1 MRRLR
6 IVVLMHEDLVPQ
18 ASLEGL
24 SEKEISPW
32 KTEYDVVANL
42 TNAGHEVRPL
52 GVSSDLTVVRDTID
66 SFKPHVWY
74 NLLEEFHGVSLYD
87 QHVVSYLELL
97 RQPYTGCNPRGLT
110 LSHDKA
116 LTRKV
121 LGYHRIPVPKFTVF
135 RVGRRIRRP
144 AKLEFPLIVK
154 SLTEHASLGISQASV
169 VTNDDKLA
177 ERVRFIH
184 EQIGTD
190 AIVEQYIDGRE
201 LYVSILGNQRLQ
213 VFPIWELF
221 LKNLPDGA
229 RYIATQKVKWDQNY
243 QEQVGLSIGRAEG
256 LSKELT
262 DRIVRTCKRAYRALE
277 MTGYA
282 RIDLRMSAD
291 ERIYVL
297 EANPNP
303 DIGYGEEFAESAEAA
318 GVNYEQLMTKIVN
331 LGLSYRPA
339 WQQA

>member
-1 MRRLR
+1 MRRQR
-6 IVVLMHEDLVPQ
+6 ILVLMHEDLVPPP
-18 ASLEGL
+18 SLEGL
-24 SEKEISPW
+24 TQKEIAPW

-42 TNAGHEVRPL
+42 QNAGHEARPL
-52 GVSSDLTVVRDTID
+52 GVSSDLTVVREVID
-66 SFKPHVWY
+66 DFKPHVCF

-121 LGYHRIPVPKFTVF
+121 LGYHRIPVPKFAVF
-135 RVGRRIRRP
+135 RVGRRIQRP
-144 AKLEFPLIVK
+144 ARLEFPLIVK

-169 VTNDDKLA
+169 VTSDDKLA

-201 LYVSILGNQRLQ
+201 VYVSILGNQRLQ

-221 LKNLPDGA
+221 LKNLPEGA
-229 RYIATQKVKWDQNY
+229 PRIATEKVKWDEDY
-243 QEQVGLSIGRAEG
+243 QQKVGLSIGPAQG

-262 DRIVRTCKRAYRALE
+262 DRIVRTCKRTYRALE

-282 RIDLRMSAD
+282 RIDLRMSDD

-303 DIGYGEEFAESAEAA
+303 DIGYGEEFAESANAA
-318 GVNYEQLMTKIVN
+318 GMGYEKLMTKIVN

-339 WQQA
+339 WRQA

>member
-6 IVVLMHEDLVPQ
+6 ILVLMHEDLVPPP
-18 ASLEGL
+18 SLEGF
-24 SEKEISPW
+24 SKKEISEW
-32 KTEYDVVANL
+32 KTEYDVVVTL
-42 TNAGHEVRPL
+42 QDAGHEVRPL
-52 GVSSDLTVVRDTID
+52 GVSSDLAVIRKTID
-66 SFKPHVWY
+66 EFKPHVCY

-121 LGYHRIPVPKFTVF
+121 LSYHRIPVPKFAVF
-135 RVGRRIRRP
+135 PVARRIKRP
-144 AKLEFPLIVK
+144 EKLSFPLIVK
-154 SLTEHASLGISQASV
+154 SLTEHASLGISQASI
-169 VTNDDKLA
+169 VTNDEKLI
-177 ERVRFIH
+177 ERVKFIH

-221 LKNLPDGA
+221 LKNLPEGA
-229 RYIATQKVKWDQNY
+229 PRIATEKVKWDDKY
-243 QEQVGLSIGRAEG
+243 QEQIGLSIGAAQD
-256 LSKELT
+256 LPKELS
-262 DRIVRTCKRAYRALE
+262 DKIIRTCKRTYRALE

-282 RIDLRMSAD
+282 RVDLRMTED
-291 ERIYVL
+291 HKIYVL

-303 DIGYGEEFAESAEAA
+303 DIGYGEEFAESANALDV
-318 GVNYEQLMTKIVN
+318 GYEQLLNKIIN
-331 LGLSYRPA
+331 LGIRYRPG
-339 WQQA
+339 WQQR

>member
-6 IVVLMHEDLVPQ
+6 ILVLMHEDLVPPP
-18 ASLEGL
+18 SLEGF
-24 SEKEISPW
+24 SKKEISEW
-32 KTEYDVVANL
+32 KTEYDVVVTL
-42 TNAGHEVRPL
+42 QDAGHEVRPL
-52 GVSSDLTVVRDTID
+52 GVSSDLAVIRETID
-66 SFKPHVWY
+66 EFKPHICY

-121 LGYHRIPVPKFTVF
+121 LSYHRIPVPKFAVF
-135 RVGRRIRRP
+135 PVGRRIKRP
-144 AKLEFPLIVK
+144 EKLSFPLIVK
-154 SLTEHASLGISQASV
+154 SLTEHASLGISQASI
-169 VTNDDKLA
+169 VTNDDKLI
-177 ERVRFIH
+177 ERVKFIH

-221 LKNLPDGA
+221 LKNLPEGA
-229 RYIATQKVKWDQNY
+229 PRIATEKVKWDDKY
-243 QEQVGLSIGRAEG
+243 QEQIGLSIGAAQD
-256 LSKELT
+256 LPKELS
-262 DRIVRTCKRAYRALE
+262 DKIIRTCKRTYRALE

-282 RIDLRMSAD
+282 RVDLRMTED
-291 ERIYVL
+291 HKIYVL

-303 DIGYGEEFAESAEAA
+303 DIGFGEEFAESANAV
-318 GVNYEQLMTKIVN
+318 GVDYEQLLNKIIN
-331 LGLSYRPA
+331 LGIRYRPG
-339 WQQA
+339 WQQR

>member
-6 IVVLMHEDLVPQ
+6 ILVLMHEDLVPP
-18 ASLEGL
+18 ASLDGF
-24 SEKEISPW
+24 SKKEISEW
-32 KTEYDVVANL
+32 KTEYDVVVTL
-42 TNAGHEVRPL
+42 QDAGHEARPL
-52 GVSSDLTVVRDTID
+52 GVSSDLAVVRETID
-66 SFKPHVWY
+66 EFKPHVCF

-116 LTRKV
+116 LTRKI
-121 LGYHRIPVPKFTVF
+121 LSYHRIPVPRFAVF
-135 RVGRRIRRP
+135 PVGKKVKRP
-144 AKLEFPLIVK
+144 ERLKFPLIVK
-154 SLTEHASLGISQASV
+154 SLTEHASLGISQASIV
-169 VTNDDKLA
+169 HNDEKLN
-177 ERVRFIH
+177 ERVQFIH

-201 LYVSILGNQRLQ
+201 LYVSIMGNQRLR

-221 LKNLPDGA
+221 LKNLPEGA
-229 RYIATQKVKWDQNY
+229 PRIATQKVKWDDKY
-243 QEQVGLSIGRAEG
+243 QEQIGLSIGPAKE

-262 DRIVRTCKRAYRALE
+262 DRIVKTCKRAYRALE

-282 RIDLRMSAD
+282 RIDLRMTDD
-291 ERIYVL
+291 EHIYIL

-303 DIGYGEEFAESAEAA
+303 DIGYGEEFAESANAA
-318 GVNYEQLMTKIVN
+318 GVKYDELLYKIVN
-331 LGLSYRPA
+331 MGIRYRPG
-339 WQQA
+339 WH